1 MVIEIEKSQAGF
13 NVKVDG
19 VLLYSDISYEE
30 LIKITIG
37 DLDKN

>member
-19 VLLYSDISYEE
+19 VLLYIDISYED